1 MFLVLISFVLGFGG
15 SWVIKRYG
23 DRIGT
28 VDVPNRRSSHHREI
42 PKGAGLGV
50 LMALAVSGLVLAVP
64 FFVWAPALMISL
76 VSFWGADKHIL
87 PVLHRLLVHF
97 GCSLLFLFFL
107 LWSRQS
113 DAVMYVVWLPVLIFI
128 VGTANFYNFMDGID
142 GIAGIT
148 GVLAF
153 SLMAVYAWMSDM
165 PVSFVLLSLAVSSA
179 CLGFLCFSF
188 PKASVFL
195 GDVGSIL
202 LGFVFA
208 CLVVFLSRSLSD
220 FFVMTGFLSM
230 FYFDEIFTMV
240 VRIRDRD
247 SLVEPHRRHI
257 YQILANEAG
266 IPHWKIALGY
276 GLSQLVIGVVA
287 MLVQPRGVWHL
298 LVMYAVFA
306 LMFTGVAMAVR
317 QRWAVR

>member
-1 MFLVLISFVLGFGG
+1 
-15 SWVIKRYG
+15 
-23 DRIGT
+23 
-28 VDVPNRRSSHHREI
+28 
-42 PKGAGLGV
+42 
-50 LMALAVSGLVLAVP
+50 
-64 FFVWAPALMISL
+64 
-76 VSFWGADKHIL
+76 
-87 PVLHRLLVHF
+87 
-97 GCSLLFLFFL
+97 
-107 LWSRQS
+107 
-113 DAVMYVVWLPVLIFI
+113 
-128 VGTANFYNFMDGID
+128 
-142 GIAGIT
+142 
-148 GVLAF
+148 
-153 SLMAVYAWMSDM
+153 MAVYAWMSDM

-208 CLVVFLSRSLSD
+208 CLVVFLSRNLSD